1 MVPHGST
8 ALVNPEYMKT
18 APVSR
23 RHIHVTAAI
32 MYRCVPDRVTV
43 ADASTTSYR
52 LCWECNVVV
61 QTSDKP
67 NLIKAN
73 MP

>member
-43 ADASTTSYR
+43 ADASTTS
-52 LCWECNVVV
+52 LSPVLGV
-61 QTSDKP
+61 QCCCSD
-67 NLIKAN
+67 IG
-73 MP
+73 